1 MNYRYWTNRIF
12 VLMSLFLF
20 TIPMFSQQGIS
31 KERIYTMKKG
41 RHHATRLLKNR
52 LLRQIET
59 LHWYNSFDTSAR
71 YIIRNSDGT
80 IHEDQQDWSKLSGIT
95 FTPWQPQRNTAMA
108 GWRYNN
114 IADSIELT
122 PYFHVN
128 GQRIFKDD
136 PHLSVGVNEPFEH
149 VVHLNYETKEI
160 TVTITTPR
168 AELSET
174 HRFTTFRKWLVQ
186 IHPYF
191 GGNKRAPRKITLRV
205 RREIVKRK

>member
-12 VLMSLFLF
+12 VLISLFLF
-20 TIPMFSQQGIS
+20 TLPMFSQKGVS

-52 LLRQIET
+52 ILWHVET
-59 LHWYNSFDTSAR
+59 LHWYNCFDTSAR

-114 IADSIELT
+114 ITDSIELT

-128 GQRIFKDD
+128 GQRIFRDD

-160 TVTITTPR
+160 TVTIKTPR
-168 AELSET
+168 EELSET
-174 HRFTTFRKWLVQ
+174 HQFTTFKKWLVQ

-191 GGNKRAPRKITLRV
+191 GGNKRVPRKITLRV